1 MEAAIFN
8 SESKSDITLLMNLA
22 KKLGLKTK
30 RLTQVEIEDMAIANA
45 IKSGRTGEFVNT
57 DDFLKKIS
65 K

>member
-8 SESKSDITLLMNLA
+8 SESKSDITLLMNIA

-30 RLTQVEIEDMAIANA
+30 RLSQEEIEDMALANA
-45 IKSGRTGEFVNT
+45 IKSGRTGEYINT